1 MIDAMLRVSC
11 KTLLRPR
18 LCLSFPVVAT
28 VIFFF
33 QDLTSVLAVA
43 PFDLSNFQG
52 LYSCKRGASIA
63 RASTISAIQTAV
75 KAARKVKAVG
85 VGHSWWKENFC
96 ASSESSESSVS
107 NIFGLNEDFDE
118 TTIPLGGAT
127 GLTYVGNVDA
137 RRKRVKVGCGITIRD
152 ALNSIEKEGYVLP
165 TFPWFTDQTLC
176 GAIATGT
183 HGSSLKFGSLSS
195 EKMLLE
201 MEVVLANGELKRLTR
216 EKDPELF
223 SAFSVN
229 VGRLGVLVSV
239 TVRVEENS
247 RTERHVKVMTAD
259 ELIEEL
265 ESVGKEYTENNYT
278 VTESLMNRL
287 DTTQSLWFLT
297 RGSNK
302 NAVWRATHVTR
313 PKVSARNGG
322 GPGTPFYE
330 AEEKY
335 WEKKRDAFVAA
346 NETPENV
353 AQRTLGKIQERV
365 WERRMRRSRD
375 RSESSTPKVQK
386 YSNLRFDRQP
396 RRIEKRG
403 EIPSLAAPATSE
415 LVAYILER
423 DWLPGANFSK
433 RDALVSQR
441 FELARNAPDVNM
453 YDQYEVAV
461 PLEKAAECARE
472 VYKQSN
478 KIFQSTRDTV
488 AIRGF
493 RAPILL
499 RFVSAEPENLLSL
512 SYDGPKVY
520 WNFEDYLKYIDV
532 SRARRYSSL
541 EPNEAFRLISE
552 VLFSS
557 KCSSGRNHWGKTK
570 DYQTLQNVARPLH
583 EQFDSNWC
591 SFGCVAKHVDPT
603 RKFESLFGVKG
614 WNWNEQK
621 LECGCQRKGNAKFV
635 YDRETCGD
643 WCGNA
648 TFEKDPPQKTRDE
661 RRRRIY

>member
-1 MIDAMLRVSC
+1 MC
-11 KTLLRPR
+11 KTMLPPPR
-18 LCLSFPVVAT
+18 ALSLFLLSFPNLVVL
-28 VIFFF
+28 FFRSAF
-33 QDLTSVLAVA
+33 AVA
-43 PFDLSNFQG
+43 PWDLSNFQG
-52 LYSCKRGASIA
+52 LYACPAGASIA

-85 VGHSWWKENFC
+85 VGHSWWRENFC
-96 ASSESSESSVS
+96 ASSSESS
-107 NIFGLNEDFDE
+107 NGNDE

-127 GLTYVGNVDA
+127 GLTYVGNIDTI
-137 RRKRVKVGCGITIRD
+137 RKRVKVGCGITVRD
-152 ALNSIEKEGYVLP
+152 ALDSIEKEGYVLP

-247 RTERHVKVMTAD
+247 RTERHVKVMTAE

-265 ESVGKEYTENNYT
+265 ESAGKEYTENNYT

-287 DTTQSLWFLT
+287 DTTQILWFLT

-335 WEKKRDAFVAA
+335 WEEKRDAFVAA

-353 AQRTLGKIQERV
+353 AQRTLGKIQERA

-386 YSNLRFDRQP
+386 
-396 RRIEKRG
+396 
-403 EIPSLAAPATSE
+403 
-415 LVAYILER
+415 
-423 DWLPGANFSK
+423 
-433 RDALVSQR
+433 
-441 FELARNAPDVNM
+441 
-453 YDQYEVAV
+453 
-461 PLEKAAECARE
+461 
-472 VYKQSN
+472 
-478 KIFQSTRDTV
+478 
-488 AIRGF
+488 
-493 RAPILL
+493 
-499 RFVSAEPENLLSL
+499 
-512 SYDGPKVY
+512 
-520 WNFEDYLKYIDV
+520 
-532 SRARRYSSL
+532 
-541 EPNEAFRLISE
+541 
-552 VLFSS
+552 
-557 KCSSGRNHWGKTK
+557 
-570 DYQTLQNVARPLH
+570 
-583 EQFDSNWC
+583 
-591 SFGCVAKHVDPT
+591 
-603 RKFESLFGVKG
+603 
-614 WNWNEQK
+614 
-621 LECGCQRKGNAKFV
+621 
-635 YDRETCGD
+635 
-643 WCGNA
+643 
-648 TFEKDPPQKTRDE
+648 
-661 RRRRIY
+661 

>member
-1 MIDAMLRVSC
+1 MIDAMLRMSC

-18 LCLSFPVVAT
+18 LCLSFPVVAP
-28 VIFFF
+28 VVFFF
-33 QDLTSVLAVA
+33 LSFLSALAVA
-43 PFDLSNFQG
+43 PADLSNFQG
-52 LYSCKRGASIA
+52 LYACKTGASIA

-265 ESVGKEYTENNYT
+265 ESAGKEYTENNYT

-346 NETPENV
+346 NETPETS
-353 AQRTLGKIQERV
+353 RRER
-365 WERRMRRSRD
+365 
-375 RSESSTPKVQK
+375 
-386 YSNLRFDRQP
+386 
-396 RRIEKRG
+396 
-403 EIPSLAAPATSE
+403 
-415 LVAYILER
+415 
-423 DWLPGANFSK
+423 
-433 RDALVSQR
+433 
-441 FELARNAPDVNM
+441 
-453 YDQYEVAV
+453 
-461 PLEKAAECARE
+461 
-472 VYKQSN
+472 
-478 KIFQSTRDTV
+478 
-488 AIRGF
+488 
-493 RAPILL
+493 
-499 RFVSAEPENLLSL
+499 
-512 SYDGPKVY
+512 
-520 WNFEDYLKYIDV
+520 
-532 SRARRYSSL
+532 
-541 EPNEAFRLISE
+541 
-552 VLFSS
+552 
-557 KCSSGRNHWGKTK
+557 SGRSKK
-570 DYQTLQNVARPLH
+570 
-583 EQFDSNWC
+583 
-591 SFGCVAKHVDPT
+591 
-603 RKFESLFGVKG
+603 
-614 WNWNEQK
+614 
-621 LECGCQRKGNAKFV
+621 ECGS
-635 YDRETCGD
+635 
-643 WCGNA
+643 
-648 TFEKDPPQKTRDE
+648 DE
-661 RRRRIY
+661 